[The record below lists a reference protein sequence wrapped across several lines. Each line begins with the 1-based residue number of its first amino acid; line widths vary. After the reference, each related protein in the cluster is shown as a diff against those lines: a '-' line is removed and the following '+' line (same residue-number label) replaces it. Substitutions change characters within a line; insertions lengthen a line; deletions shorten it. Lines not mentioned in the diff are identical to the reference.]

1 MKKIITINLSGQILS
16 IEEIAFEQLQAYFAT
31 LRQFFDRE
39 EGREEI
45 INDIEG
51 RIAEL
56 MNEKIKKG
64 SPCITEA
71 DVQILIAQMGS
82 PEALAQEGVAEE
94 INQSGA
100 ESAATEE
107 NTRTKAAEPRKL
119 YRDRNNKIIGGVA
132 SGLAAY
138 LGIDPTIVRAL
149 LVLLAFSSF
158 GLILFGYVLIWIIFP
173 FAAVEPY
180 KGKRFY
186 RDPDNKVLGG
196 VAGGLAAYFDKSV
209 KTIRLLFLAPLL
221 LQVFFSI
228 LNWTDDDFTFLLFNL
243 SFGSLIGFSFIMYIT
258 LWIILPK
265 AITPYQKMEMRG
277 EKIDLASIQKQVRQG
292 AEQFKEKVSS
302 WGKEV
307 EAVANELP
315 GKAEKVV
322 DEVHQQVQEKFS
334 GKERTLGRSIL
345 YAIGL
350 LIKVFFAFFFGI
362 LAFSLM
368 VSLLAVFF
376 VGVVTWPYQAF
387 IWGNN
392 TQQLLAWAALILF
405 VLVPL
410 LGFIIWLIRRI
421 LGYKKKNAV
430 LRYSFFSLWTV
441 GWIIMFLFVSTMGKE
456 FSTREQIV
464 TAVPISVADPAT
476 IHLTVSQP
484 AIMYSNKIPWIH
496 IEGEEKGWDLTKDSL
511 KLSALVIETTISPD
525 SSFHLELIRSA
536 TGRNS
541 QQALQRAEALG
552 YTVNTMSNL
561 IQTSN
566 KADTGMIVDLPSHYS
581 IAAQDKYRAQQVK
594 LVVKIPVGKT
604 ISFDESIKEKL
615 TLSEL
620 DLRYNKGRLREVDWN
635 NAAFPYEYGVI
646 YKMMPDGMLRPISE
660 ATSPGAL

>member
-16 IEEIAFEQLQAYFAT
+16 IEEPAFEQLQAYIAT

-64 SPCITEA
+64 SACITEA

-94 INQSGA
+94 KNQTGA

-107 NTRTKAAEPRKL
+107 NTRTKAPEPRKL

-158 GLILFGYVLIWIIFP
+158 GLILFGYVLMWIIFP

-209 KTIRLLFLAPLL
+209 KTIRLLFLSPLL
-221 LQVFFSI
+221 LQIFFSI

-243 SFGSLIGFSFIMYIT
+243 SFGSLVGFSFIMYIT

-292 AEQFKEKVSS
+292 AEQFKEKISS

-322 DEVHQQVQEKFS
+322 GEVHQQVQEKCS
-334 GKERTLGRSIL
+334 GKERTLGGSIL
-345 YAIGL
+345 YAIGI
-350 LIKVFFAFFFGI
+350 LIKVFFALLFGI

-392 TQQLLAWAALILF
+392 TQQLLAWSALILF

-421 LGYKKKNAV
+421 LGYKKKNAA
-430 LRYSFFSLWTV
+430 LRYSFFSLWTL
-441 GWIIMFLFVSTMGKE
+441 GWIIIFLFLSTMGKE

-464 TAVPISVADPAT
+464 TAVPISVPDPAT

-484 AIMYSNKIPWIH
+484 AIMYSNKVPWIH

-511 KLSALVIETTISPD
+511 KLSAMVIETTISPD

-536 TGRNS
+536 NGRNS

-552 YTVNTMSNL
+552 YTINTMANL
-561 IQTSN
+561 IQASN
-566 KADTGMIVDLPSHYS
+566 KSDTGVIVDLPSHYS
-581 IAAQDKYRAQQVK
+581 IAAKDKYRAQQVK

-615 TLSEL
+615 TLGEL
-620 DLRYNKGRLREVDWN
+620 DVRLNKGRLREVDWN
-635 NAAFPYEYGVI
+635 NADFPYEYGVI
-646 YKMMPDGMLRPISE
+646 YKMMPDGMLHSISE
-660 ATSPGAL
+660 ANPPGAL